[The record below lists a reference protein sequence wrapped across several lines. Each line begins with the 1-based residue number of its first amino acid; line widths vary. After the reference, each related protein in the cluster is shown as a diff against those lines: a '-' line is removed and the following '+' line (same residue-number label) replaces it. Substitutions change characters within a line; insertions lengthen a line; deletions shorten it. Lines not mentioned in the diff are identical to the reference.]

1 MYIAFSMR
9 GIKMKY
15 KYFTEKERYQLE
27 AFLKVKTP
35 VLRIAK
41 ELDKCPATI
50 YNEMKRGTV
59 ELMDTHLQRY
69 EVYCADFAQARYDK
83 VKLNK
88 GSRPKVNDCPE
99 LISFA
104 EYCIKKKRYSPYA
117 TSIMMKRC
125 SGLDITICERTI
137 YNYIHKGILKNITKA
152 DMPYRKRKQVHKNII
167 RIPLK
172 NPTKPLI
179 TDRDKSV
186 YKRNVYGHWEMD
198 TVYTSKSS
206 RDNACLLVLTE
217 RKNLEEI
224 IMKMPD
230 RKAESVVKCLNTLE
244 KYYGKKSFRE
254 TFKTITCDNGVEFS
268 DYEGI
273 TIDGRTMLFYC
284 HPYRSCER
292 GSNENQNKLIR
303 RWIKKGDDISKYSD
317 KEIKAI
323 EEWINNYPRKLFRGD
338 SANDLKAFM

>member
-1 MYIAFSMR
+1 
-9 GIKMKY
+9 MKN

-27 AFLKVKTP
+27 ALLKVKTP
-35 VLRIAK
+35 ILKIAE

-50 YNEMKRGTV
+50 YNEMKRGSV

-69 EVYCADFAQARYDK
+69 EVYCADHAQVRYDK

-88 GSRPKVNDCPE
+88 GSRPKADNHPD
-99 LISFA
+99 LIDFI
-104 EYCIKKKRYSPYA
+104 EYYIKKKRYSPYA
-117 TSIMMKRC
+117 ASIMLKKC
-125 SGLDITICERTI
+125 SGLDTTVCERTI
-137 YNYIHKGILKNITKA
+137 YNYIHKGILKNVTQS
-152 DMPYRKRKQVHKNII
+152 DMPYKKHKQKHKDVI

-172 NPTKPLI
+172 NPSKPLI

-186 YKRNVYGHWEMD
+186 NERKDFGHWEMD

-206 RDNACLLVLTE
+206 RDTSCLLVLTE
-217 RKNLEEI
+217 RKGLEEI

-230 RKAESVVKCLNTLE
+230 RKAGSVVSCLDTLE
-244 KYYGKKSFRE
+244 KYYGKETFRE

-284 HPYRSCER
+284 HPYRSSER

-303 RWIKKGDDISKYSD
+303 RWIKKGEDISKYSD

-338 SANDLKAFM
+338 SASDLRAFM